1 MKRLLF
7 AGLVTCLLGLS
18 SFTADKNL
26 PDVLQAFYKTFKN
39 AQNVNWTEVDDMLRI
54 GFTMSGHQKF
64 AYYSNDDLVV
74 VATEINVAELP
85 EALKMQLSD
94 YKEYSI
100 MQVYELDQSKSKE
113 YCVVLQSASKHIVL
127 KGKNKWRVG
136 ID

>member
-1 MKRLLF
+1 
-7 AGLVTCLLGLS
+7 
-18 SFTADKNL
+18 
-26 PDVLQAFYKTFKN
+26 
-39 AQNVNWTEVDDMLRI
+39 
-54 GFTMSGHQKF
+54 
-64 AYYSNDDLVV
+64 V